1 MGLFS
6 KKPSAGNQVFSEY
19 ADVMRL
25 WMERL
30 QRAREAGANITTVS
44 EAVDAAGDVPP
55 LGLQRL
61 PGSVDRDLALA
72 TARAW
77 INMEADRLSRKDLL
91 RGSSE
96 RFWQELADALW
107 SAIAKGIKKTPSQSV
122 RQTS

>member
-1 MGLFS
+1 
-6 KKPSAGNQVFSEY
+6 VFSEY
-19 ADVMRL
+19 ADVMQQ

-30 QRAREAGANITTVS
+30 QSAREAGANIATVS

-55 LGLQRL
+55 LGLQRV

-77 INMEADRLSRKDLL
+77 ISMEADRLSRKDLL

-96 RFWQELADALW
+96 RFWEELADALW
-107 SAIAKGIKKTPSQSV
+107 SAIAEGIRQTPSQSAG
-122 RQTS
+122 RTN